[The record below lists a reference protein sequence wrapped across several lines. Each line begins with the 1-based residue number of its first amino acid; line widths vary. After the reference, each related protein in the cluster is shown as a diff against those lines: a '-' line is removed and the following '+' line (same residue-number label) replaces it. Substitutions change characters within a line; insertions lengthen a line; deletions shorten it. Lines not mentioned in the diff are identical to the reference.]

1 MSQFQHLLPF
11 FHFTINIVL
20 NYETISVV
28 CFSFTLHF
36 IKPYLKNWV
45 FTYPEKTFQVFNEL
59 IFFSFASHMTA
70 SLFIA
75 VGYFFLHKTLPLG
88 QGTESAFI
96 FPSLTD
102 HYKSHLSIQCF
113 ILLTLSSF
121 CPRFSAN

>member
-45 FTYPEKTFQVFNEL
+45 FTYPEKNFQVFNEL

-75 VGYFFLHKTLPLG
+75 VGYFFFCTKHCHWDRE
-88 QGTESAFI
+88 QNRR
-96 FPSLTD
+96 
-102 HYKSHLSIQCF
+102 LSF
-113 ILLTLSSF
+113 LVLLTITSRIYLYSALF
-121 CPRFSAN
+121 CSL